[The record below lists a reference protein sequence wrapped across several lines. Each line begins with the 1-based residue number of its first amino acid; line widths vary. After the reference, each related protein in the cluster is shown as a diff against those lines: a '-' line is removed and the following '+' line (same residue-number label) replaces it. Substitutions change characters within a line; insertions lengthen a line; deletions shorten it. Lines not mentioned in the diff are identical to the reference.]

1 MRALLSAGL
10 AAGAFCAWGVATSAA
25 APSPAHHAHQG
36 TGVAA
41 ELAGTWTGHR
51 TIRQSGRTDPL
62 QMTWLKG
69 SDGRVTGT
77 VAVAREKYPMTVV
90 WSSDTAFIAESAPH
104 HSRVLNEM
112 VVTRTV
118 GHLKGTELV
127 GTFEARPTA
136 YSGRALAGS
145 FEVTRS

>member
-1 MRALLSAGL
+1 M
-10 AAGAFCAWGVATSAA
+10 AAK
-25 APSPAHHAHQG
+25 
-36 TGVAA
+36 
-41 ELAGTWTGHR
+41 LAGTWTGHR
-51 TIRQSGRTDPL
+51 RIDRTGKTDAIR
-62 QMTWLKG
+62 MVWLKAP
-69 SDGRVTGT
+69 DGHVTGT
-77 VAVAREKYPMTVV
+77 LAVAREHYPMTVV

-104 HSRVLNEM
+104 HSRALNEM

-118 GHLKGTELV
+118 GHLKGPELV